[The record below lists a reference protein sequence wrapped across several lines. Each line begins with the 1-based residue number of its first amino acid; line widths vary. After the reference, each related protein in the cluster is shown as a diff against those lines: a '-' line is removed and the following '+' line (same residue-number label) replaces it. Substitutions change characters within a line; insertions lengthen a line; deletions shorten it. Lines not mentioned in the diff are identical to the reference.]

1 MSPSA
6 RDGGET
12 PPSTAGATGVPLD
25 RGRRAATTRPLLAG
39 VAANLAAG
47 TLFAWSLVAQD
58 AATHVGLSPGGAAAV
73 FATAIVVFSVVL
85 LGVGPAQRRYG
96 PRRLLYTAAGTG
108 GAGLLLAATASGP
121 LALWSGVALLF
132 GTANG
137 LGYGVA
143 VGLAARAPHRRRGT
157 ATGLVVAAYAAGPLL
172 LGLVAPSTLRVF
184 GWRFY
189 LIGLALV
196 VTALLAVAA
205 NLAPTERSRPAAQK
219 SSTAHPSHGP
229 VVLLWLVFAGGTAP
243 GLALFALAVPVAADR
258 HQGSHTA
265 ALAVS
270 ALAAGNLIGRLVAG
284 WVSDRIGRLPA
295 LTAAL
300 ATAAVAV
307 GGLTGPAT
315 PLVVLAGFLV
325 SGLAYGA
332 VSSLVPAATADRV
345 GADAFSVTYGRVF
358 TGWGCAG
365 LLAPLAGERILRL
378 AVQHPSLLWLLAAP
392 LIPAALAVLLLARAR
407 SQPFRTADLTR

>member
-172 LGLVAPSTLRVF
+172 LGLVAPSPCASSA
-184 GWRFY
+184 GGSISSAWRSS
-189 LIGLALV
+189 L
-196 VTALLAVAA
+196 
-205 NLAPTERSRPAAQK
+205 PRSSPSRPTSPPRSGVDLPHK
-219 SSTAHPSHGP
+219 N
-229 VVLLWLVFAGGTAP
+229 LLQPIHRT
-243 GLALFALAVPVAADR
+243 
-258 HQGSHTA
+258 
-265 ALAVS
+265 
-270 ALAAGNLIGRLVAG
+270 GR
-284 WVSDRIGRLPA
+284 
-295 LTAAL
+295 
-300 ATAAVAV
+300 
-307 GGLTGPAT
+307 
-315 PLVVLAGFLV
+315 
-325 SGLAYGA
+325 
-332 VSSLVPAATADRV
+332 
-345 GADAFSVTYGRVF
+345 
-358 TGWGCAG
+358 
-365 LLAPLAGERILRL
+365 
-378 AVQHPSLLWLLAAP
+378 
-392 LIPAALAVLLLARAR
+392 
-407 SQPFRTADLTR
+407 